1 MVDEVYNLNVNL
13 NYETSA
19 RCGADGMFQVNSITD
34 DENNK
39 DYTNLVDQGTHYY
52 NLNELAKDIA
62 AALKVSVSQIDLT
75 EEIHS
80 N

>member
-1 MVDEVYNLNVNL
+1 LELPKLILIGV
-13 NYETSA
+13 
-19 RCGADGMFQVNSITD
+19 
-34 DENNK
+34 K
-39 DYTNLVDQGTHYY
+39 
-52 NLNELAKDIA
+52 NESAKDIA